1 VKINCYYEFVNSD
14 WNVSIY
20 FESIFNALRQHY
32 TEFTIEKVST
42 ESLRANSTSHCSK
55 FEHHHMIIENVKSK
69 KYFLITYCDKMS
81 CISEYNGWDLK
92 NCVEIF
98 SSAGMHDNDVY
109 YNPLN
114 INNYT
119 PFSYLT
125 SRLDVDET
133 CNKLSMFVN
142 QERVMPNKP
151 MFRGKLYLFREY
163 LKQDERFDIL
173 STDDDGGYLPVFDYI
188 RHLNKYAINMSL
200 NGAGEIC
207 YRDMEIMRLG
217 TALFRPKLVTRFNE
231 PLIPNYH
238 YISVDYDSIKDELD
252 CESFYK
258 LKSDLMIQRWNE
270 VIKDRDYIDEVS
282 RNGKE
287 WFERNGT
294 KEKHAELALKL
305 LNFDKL
311 K

>member
-1 VKINCYYEFVNSD
+1 MNINCYYDLSNSA
-14 WNVSIY
+14 WNVPRY
-20 FESIFNALRQHY
+20 FESIFNALKQHY

-42 ESLRANSTSHCSK
+42 ESLRVNSTGHCCK
-55 FEHHHMIIENVKSK
+55 FEHHHMIIENVESK
-69 KYFLITYCDKMS
+69 KYFLITYWDKMHS
-81 CISEYNGWDLK
+81 ISEYTGWDME

-98 SSAGMHDNDVY
+98 TSSGVHDNDVHF
-109 YNPLN
+109 NPLN

-125 SRLDVDET
+125 SRLDIDET
-133 CNKLSMFVN
+133 CDELSMVAN
-142 QERVMPNKP
+142 QGRIIPNKP
-151 MFRGKLYLFREY
+151 MFKGYLYLFREY
-163 LKQDERFDIL
+163 LKQDDRFNVL
-173 STDDDGGYLPVFDYI
+173 STGDGEYLQYSNYI

-207 YRDMEIMRLG
+207 NRDMEILRLG
-217 TALFRPKLVTRFNE
+217 TALFRPKLVTKFNE

-238 YISVDYDSIKDELD
+238 YISVDCDSIKDELNH
-252 CESFYK
+252 ETFYK
-258 LKSDLMIQRWNE
+258 LKSNLMIQRWNE

-282 RNGKE
+282 KNGKE

>member
-1 VKINCYYEFVNSD
+1 MNINCYYDLSNSD
-14 WNVSIY
+14 WNVSRY
-20 FESIFNALRQHY
+20 FESIFNALKQHY

-42 ESLRANSTSHCSK
+42 DSLRVNNTGPCVK
-55 FEHHHMIIENVKSK
+55 FGHHHMIIENVESK
-69 KYFLITYCDKMS
+69 KYFLITYWDKMS
-81 CISEYNGWDLK
+81 GISEYAGWDME

-98 SSAGMHDNDVY
+98 TSSGVHDNDVY

-133 CNKLSMFVN
+133 CDKLSMVAN
-142 QERVMPNKP
+142 QLRVIPNKP
-151 MFRGKLYLFREY
+151 MFKGNLYLFREY
-163 LKQDERFDIL
+163 LKQDDRFNVL
-173 STDDDGGYLPVFDYI
+173 STGDGKYLPFPDYI

-238 YISVDYDSIKDELD
+238 YISVDYDSIKDELNH
-252 CESFYK
+252 ETLFK
-258 LKSDLMIQRWNE
+258 LQSDLMIQRWDE

-282 RNGKE
+282 KNGKA

-294 KEKHAELALKL
+294 KEKHAEIALKL
-305 LNFDKL
+305 VNFDKL